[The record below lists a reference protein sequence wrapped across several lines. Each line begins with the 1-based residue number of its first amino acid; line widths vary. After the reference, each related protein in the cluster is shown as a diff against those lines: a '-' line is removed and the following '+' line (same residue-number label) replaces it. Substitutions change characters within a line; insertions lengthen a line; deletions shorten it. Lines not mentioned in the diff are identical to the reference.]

1 MRSDNYKNVKVVL
14 WVILFANLIVA
25 FLKVAVGFFINSTSI
40 MADGFHSISDASS
53 NVVGLVGINLASKP
67 IDKEHPYGHHKFE
80 IITGMFIG
88 SMLLFIGC
96 KIVIEAMNRFINPVD
111 LMITNESLIVL
122 VITLLINIFVSTYEY
137 RKGKKLNSYILI
149 SDSLHTRSDIFVSI
163 GVVIALICIKIGIP
177 SVIDPIVSIGVSICI
192 FHSAYEIF
200 KSAIDILV
208 DSAVIE
214 EEIIVNVLKNIDGVK
229 DVHNVR
235 SRGSENNIYLDMH
248 IMVEPNTTVDEAHNL
263 EHEIESL
270 FKRHINENT
279 QVIIHIEPFYDN
291 KN

>member
-1 MRSDNYKNVKVVL
+1 MKSDSYKSVKIVL
-14 WVILFANLIVA
+14 WIILVANLIVA

-67 IDKEHPYGHHKFE
+67 VDKQHPYGHHKFE

-88 SMLLFIGC
+88 SMLLFMGC

-111 LMITNESLIVL
+111 LIITNESLLLIFT
-122 VITLLINIFVSTYEY
+122 TLIINIFVSKYEFK
-137 RKGKKLNSYILI
+137 KGKKLNSYILI

-163 GVVIALICIKIGIP
+163 GVIIALICIKLGIP
-177 SVIDPIVSIGVSICI
+177 TVIDPIVSMGVSVCI

-214 EEIIVNVLKNIDGVK
+214 EEVIVDILKNIDGVK

-235 SRGSENNIYLDMH
+235 SRGCENNIYLDMH
-248 IMVEPNTTVDEAHNL
+248 IMVDPSTTVDKSHKL

-270 FKRHINENT
+270 IKCHINENT
-279 QVIIHIEPFYDN
+279 QVIIHIEPFYNN
-291 KN
+291 KY